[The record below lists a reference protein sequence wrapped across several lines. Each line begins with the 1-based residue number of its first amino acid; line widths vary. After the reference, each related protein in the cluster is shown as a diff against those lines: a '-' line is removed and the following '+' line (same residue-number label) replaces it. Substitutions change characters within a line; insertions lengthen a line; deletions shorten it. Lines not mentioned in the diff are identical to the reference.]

1 MPAYRYK
8 AVTTSGDVVEG
19 EMEASSQ
26 SAVIEKL
33 HDLGHL
39 PIRADEREA
48 ASGWRWL
55 AHDLFARRRVSR
67 KDVALVT
74 REFATLLEA
83 GLPLDRALEI
93 LINLAEGEGV
103 RKLLERVLEAVRG
116 GASLADALAAQGRSF
131 PRFYVSMVRAGE
143 SGGTLE
149 EVLARLADF
158 LEKSH
163 TLTENVKSALV
174 YPAILVTMAGA
185 SVVLLLTVVVPQFKP
200 LFEDAGQ
207 ALPLATQVIISAGAF
222 FQNYWWAI
230 ALAVVGLVLLGR
242 HQLATPAG
250 RYGWDASLLRI
261 PLLGDLVTKLE
272 IARFSRTLGTLLHN
286 GVALLS
292 ALGIARETL
301 GNVVIA
307 RAVEGVARRAKDGQ
321 GLAGPL
327 MAARVFPSLAVQL
340 VRVGEETGRLEEM
353 LLRVADIYDREV
365 QRSVDRLMALLVP
378 ILTIGLGVLI
388 AGIIVSVLVAI
399 LSVNRLVL

>member
-116 GASLADALAAQGRSF
+116 GASLADALAA
-131 PRFYVSMVRAGE
+131 
-143 SGGTLE
+143 GGTP
-149 EVLARLADF
+149 
-158 LEKSH
+158 
-163 TLTENVKSALV
+163 T
-174 YPAILVTMAGA
+174 
-185 SVVLLLTVVVPQFKP
+185 
-200 LFEDAGQ
+200 
-207 ALPLATQVIISAGAF
+207 
-222 FQNYWWAI
+222 
-230 ALAVVGLVLLGR
+230 
-242 HQLATPAG
+242 
-250 RYGWDASLLRI
+250 
-261 PLLGDLVTKLE
+261 
-272 IARFSRTLGTLLHN
+272 
-286 GVALLS
+286 
-292 ALGIARETL
+292 
-301 GNVVIA
+301 
-307 RAVEGVARRAKDGQ
+307 
-321 GLAGPL
+321 
-327 MAARVFPSLAVQL
+327 
-340 VRVGEETGRLEEM
+340 
-353 LLRVADIYDREV
+353 
-365 QRSVDRLMALLVP
+365 
-378 ILTIGLGVLI
+378 
-388 AGIIVSVLVAI
+388 
-399 LSVNRLVL
+399 